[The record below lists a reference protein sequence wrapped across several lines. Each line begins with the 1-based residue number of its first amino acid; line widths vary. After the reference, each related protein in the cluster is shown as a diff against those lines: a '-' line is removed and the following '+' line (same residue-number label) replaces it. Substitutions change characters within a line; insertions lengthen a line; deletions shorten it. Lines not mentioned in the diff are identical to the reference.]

1 MNQTA
6 VQWLRDRLKEQIPEQ
21 YDIISFWLLMAE
33 KEEKQ
38 QIIDAVDGHPLPF
51 RHLEGE
57 DYYEATYGKT
67 QDE

>member
-21 YDIISFWLLMAE
+21 YDIISSWLLMAE

-57 DYYEATYGKT
+57 EYYEAVFKNS
-67 QDE
+67 